1 MAAKKLYRIRKGRWL
16 GGVCTGLA
24 EYFNIDVSLVRIL
37 MVILAL
43 ADGVGLLFYLIAW
56 IVIPAKDTPEEI
68 KEESGNEGSAAK
80 IAIGITLLILG
91 IIFFVNQF
99 IYIFSFGK
107 LWPLVLIALGVYFLV
122 TASTGEEKRRKE
134 EGEKDED

>member
-24 EYFNIDVSLVRIL
+24 EYFNIDISLVRIL

-56 IVIPAKDTPEEI
+56 IVIPAKDTPDEI
-68 KEESGNEGSAAK
+68 KEDAGNEGSAAK
-80 IAIGITLLILG
+80 IAIGITLLVLG

-99 IYIFSFGK
+99 VYIFSFGK
-107 LWPLVLIALGVYFLV
+107 LWPLILIALGVYFLV
-122 TASTGEEKRRKE
+122 TATGREEKRDREKE
-134 EGEKDED
+134 EKNED